1 MTKPKLKVTPEE
13 TINTTKNSSK
23 KYLTEADA
31 VDSPL
36 LLAPPPWLHAV
47 IKTEDE
53 SIVLLPAAAM
63 LFKDDALI
71 VYVPV
76 ADELIPV
83 TQVEG
88 FMKYFSGDPDEFD
101 AVALGLAEPEDD
113 PDVDSDD
120 PKDPDDVGEPDD
132 DSDDIDDG
140 DDSDDDDDSDDIDD
154 GDGDDDDSDDALVED
169 ESDDDKPAKKTKKK

>member
-1 MTKPKLKVTPEE
+1 MAKPKLKVTPEE

-47 IKTEDE
+47 VKTEDE
-53 SIVLLPAAAM
+53 SIVLLPVAAM

-71 VYVPV
+71 GYVPV

-101 AVALGLAEPEDD
+101 AVAQGLAEPEDD
-113 PDVDSDD
+113 PDVDPDD
-120 PKDPDDVGEPDD
+120 PKDPDA
-132 DSDDIDDG
+132 
-140 DDSDDDDDSDDIDD
+140 DDDDDDDDVVDDPDDDDDDVEPEDID
-154 GDGDDDDSDDALVED
+154 GDEDDEDDSDDALVED
-169 ESDDDKPAKKTKKK
+169 ESDDDKPVKKTKKK